1 MQRLYIIVKE
11 MLKNKV
17 FVSFFLSLVAGLCEV
32 CVCSAEEAFTLYETC
47 RETLK
52 ASAGSMTSR

>member
-1 MQRLYIIVKE
+1 MQSLYVIASE

-17 FVSFFLSLVAGLCEV
+17 SVFFLSLVAGLCEV